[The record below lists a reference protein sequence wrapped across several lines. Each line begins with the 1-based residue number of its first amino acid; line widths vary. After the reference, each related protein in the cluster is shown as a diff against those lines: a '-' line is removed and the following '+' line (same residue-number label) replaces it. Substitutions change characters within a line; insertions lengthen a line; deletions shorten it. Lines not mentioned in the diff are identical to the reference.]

1 MRGSPGAACFDHA
14 RLAAATRSGEL
25 GGVVGIDLAGDEY
38 HFNNSKGHVVEC
50 FRYAKGELLLNTTV
64 HAGEMAGPDDVRS
77 AIEDMEAD
85 RVGQY
90 ANATFRAGTLDHIR
104 LTRPA
109 THACRANSATHACRP
124 PRRSSGYAATQ
135 DATVIELLRRT
146 QTHLEACPAGNHPC

>member
-77 AIEDMEAD
+77 AVEDMEAD

-109 THACRANSATHACRP
+109 THACRP
-124 PRRSSGYAATQ
+124 PRRISGYAATQ

-146 QTHLEACPAGNHPC
+146 QTHLEACPAGHHPC